1 MKRIRIAAALLCLVT
16 LLSIL
21 GLWYQQRTTDRL
33 LHACDDLLNIYE
45 SGDTNRC
52 RVAAETF
59 FSDLEKDIRWFPFFL
74 RHERMESVFQHA
86 AALPHLVDED
96 DQADFFS
103 TVAAIRMQLEIL
115 LDNERPLP
123 ENIL

>member
-1 MKRIRIAAALLCLVT
+1 MKRIRIAAALLCIVAILCALGWWNQQTVT
-16 LLSIL
+16 
-21 GLWYQQRTTDRL
+21 TRL

-52 RVAAETF
+52 RVAAESF

-74 RHERMESVFQHA
+74 RHERMETIFQQA
-86 AALPHLVDED
+86 AALPYLVEED
-96 DQADFFS
+96 DKADFFS
-103 TVAAIRMQLEIL
+103 TVATIRMQLEIL
-115 LDNERPLP
+115 LENERPLP